1 MNRSP
6 LALSGLLLLV
16 AGPAAAREAPPI
28 IGGVTTSGYEA
39 VGAIVGYNE
48 RYGDL
53 QSFCS
58 GTLVDAEWVVTA
70 AHCVTEGIEAYVRYG
85 YDIYFVAGTEIYSET
100 GWIDYKPVVYYA
112 AHPDYSLPYN
122 DAAVLQLGDGGMRS
136 VTPIPMNSD
145 RVDSSWV
152 ETDITYVGF
161 GISSDSGS
169 GSGTK
174 RTVDVPIYEYYS
186 GLIITWDSEGGA
198 NICSGD
204 SGGAAL
210 RDDGGTMELVGIN
223 SFGFM
228 ISGSSRVVCDSP
240 DAAAGITRV
249 DSVLGWIEDEMG
261 GVSGGDSGSSGG
273 GSSGGGSSGGSSGG
287 GAGTGGAGTEDTG
300 TAGEGDAGDAGAT
313 DDGSGSDGGVTLDE
327 DDGGAANPEA
337 TTEPG
342 KAVACASGATS
353 GRLGLWGGLAA
364 LGLALGRRRR

>member
-1 MNRSP
+1 
-6 LALSGLLLLV
+6 
-16 AGPAAAREAPPI
+16 
-28 IGGVTTSGYEA
+28 
-39 VGAIVGYNE
+39 
-48 RYGDL
+48 
-53 QSFCS
+53 
-58 GTLVDAEWVVTA
+58 
-70 AHCVTEGIEAYVRYG
+70 
-85 YDIYFVAGTEIYSET
+85 
-100 GWIDYKPVVYYA
+100 
-112 AHPDYSLPYN
+112 
-122 DAAVLQLGDGGMRS
+122 
-136 VTPIPMNSD
+136 VTPIPLNSD

-161 GISSDSGS
+161 GITSDSGS

-228 ISGSSRVVCDSP
+228 ISGSSRVLCDSP

-249 DSVLGWIEDEMG
+249 DAVLGWIEDEMG
-261 GVSGGDSGSSGG
+261 GISSGDSGG

-287 GAGTGGAGTEDTG
+287 GSD
-300 TAGEGDAGDAGAT
+300 AT
-313 DDGSGSDGGVTLDE
+313 DDDDPEDDGEDDGEGNDDGSGSGSDGGVTLDE
-327 DDGGAANPEA
+327 DDGEAANPEA